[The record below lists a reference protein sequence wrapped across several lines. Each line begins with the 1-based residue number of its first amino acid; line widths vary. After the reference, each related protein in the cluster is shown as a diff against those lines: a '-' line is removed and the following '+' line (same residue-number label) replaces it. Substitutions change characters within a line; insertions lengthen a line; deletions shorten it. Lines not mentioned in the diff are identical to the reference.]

1 MAQVLQ
7 FGRLEAVAADPVQ
20 AAQEKQP
27 FLGDILVRTGALAP
41 DALDAALA
49 LQREQDTLLG
59 RILIVNGLI
68 SRDALTEALSEQ
80 SKLGR
85 IDLDVLPPDPMMA
98 AEADPYLCLS
108 LEAIPWRRFGGRRVI
123 AIANP
128 ANGKAAMEALG
139 GTDEPVALA
148 IATPEAIRS
157 AITRQFGAGMAAEA
171 ESRCD
176 AAFSCRSIV
185 STGFTWTKA
194 TAIAAIAGAIALA
207 PMLALQIALVWILA
221 SNLLTTGLRLVAIF
235 ARVRGGAPMTTSATP
250 RLVEYKRLPSVSVLV
265 PLKGE
270 AAVAGQLLAAM
281 GRMEYPAPLLDI
293 KLVLEAD
300 DRATLAAIERAGMP
314 PTVEVVIVPPGT
326 IQTKPRAMNYALP
339 FCRGEI
345 VGVYDAEDLPD
356 PGQIRAV
363 VQHLM
368 EAPREVACVQGY
380 LDFYN
385 TDRNWLSRCFTI
397 EYAAWFR
404 VVLHGVQRLGLP
416 IPLGGTTLFFRRE
429 ALERIGAWD
438 AHNVTEDADL
448 GMRLARFGYR
458 CEMIPTT
465 TLEEANA
472 ESLGRWVRQRS
483 RWLKGYAITWA
494 THMRRPGVLLRDLG
508 WRGFLGFQV
517 LFLGG
522 MTSYLAM
529 PLFWALWLGV
539 AGFDLPVFAA
549 LPGGLM
555 TAFFV
560 SMFVGQAVM
569 LAIATL
575 ALVDSGRARM
585 LPWLATLPLYWP
597 LGALAAYRALAEVFY
612 APFHWHKTEHGH
624 DAGPPAPP
632 ERSVSGRGR
641 RRAATGSR
649 TPG

>member
-1 MAQVLQ
+1 M
-7 FGRLEAVAADPVQ
+7 
-20 AAQEKQP
+20 
-27 FLGDILVRTGALAP
+27 
-41 DALDAALA
+41 
-49 LQREQDTLLG
+49 
-59 RILIVNGLI
+59 
-68 SRDALTEALSEQ
+68 
-80 SKLGR
+80 
-85 IDLDVLPPDPMMA
+85 LPPDPA
-98 AEADPYLCLS
+98 LAGAADPYLCLR

-139 GTDEPVALA
+139 GADEPVALA
-148 IATPEAIRS
+148 IATPEAIRN
-157 AITRQFGAGMAAEA
+157 AITRQFGAGMAAAAEA
-171 ESRCD
+171 RCD
-176 AAFSCRSIV
+176 AAYSCRSML
-185 STGFTWTKA
+185 SSRFTPGKA
-194 TAIAAIAGAIALA
+194 AAIAAIAGSVAMV
-207 PMLALQIALVWILA
+207 PFLALQAAILWILA
-221 SNLLTTGLRLVAIF
+221 ANLFTTGLRLVAIF
-235 ARVRGGAPMTTSATP
+235 ARCRGGAAVTTSRAP
-250 RLVEYKRLPSVSVLV
+250 KLVEYKRLPPVSVLV

-281 GRMEYPAPLLDI
+281 ARMEYPAPLLDI

-300 DRATLAAIERAGMP
+300 DRATLAAIERAGLP
-314 PTVEVVIVPPGT
+314 PTVEVVTVPPGA

-385 TDRNWLSRCFTI
+385 TNRNWLSRCFTI
-397 EYAAWFR
+397 EYAVWFR

-458 CEMIPTT
+458 CEMIATT
-465 TLEEANA
+465 TWEEANA
-472 ESLGRWVRQRS
+472 ESVGRWVRQRS

-494 THMRRPGVLLRDLG
+494 THMRRPVSLWRDLG

-529 PLFWALWLGV
+529 PLFWALWLG
-539 AGFDLPVFAA
+539 ALGLDLPLFEA
-549 LPGGLM
+549 LPSAVM
-555 TAFFV
+555 TAFV
-560 SMFVGQAVM
+560 ASMLAGQAVM
-569 LAIATL
+569 LATA
-575 ALVDSGRARM
+575 AS
-585 LPWLATLPLYWP
+585 PWPT
-597 LGALAAYRALAEVFY
+597 AA
-612 APFHWHKTEHGH
+612 
-624 DAGPPAPP
+624 
-632 ERSVSGRGR
+632 GRGCCR
-641 RRAATGSR
+641 GC
-649 TPG
+649 